1 MYKILFAVLAFSFC
15 WAADD
20 SAIQDRQSS
29 SNSLFLKATQDIAKH
44 QLLFRTDSDGI
55 FASPD
60 DFGKFFES
68 VLADQLKFNQDNPPQ
83 PEDFR
88 RLIDN
93 IKIFNHLWTFLIRNA
108 PEHSQAFLNKI
119 QQNDRI
125 SDKEAVL
132 NAAQKNIVETYYYCS
147 AWLPKIANLYR
158 HQIVLVKLISS
169 GINAQRMLKEHD
181 FSKTYYTD
189 GSVTQILRE
198 LSALANVSENRRS
211 PRKTIV
217 IKNDFDVPAFITQTL
232 DNSNASLVYDVNADG
247 DFTDMSDYET
257 FFKGLLSNLD
267 KIDASSAQRLNVLGK
282 ILTYILH
289 QTNINAK
296 EYLISASVK
305 GDTVYKA
312 AKTRVGKVFG
322 YLTLWLPELVKLY
335 NLEYDRLSKVNLSE
349 GSAQKLNQRIQF
361 SDAEINSLLE
371 ELKKDSEL

>member
-1 MYKILFAVLAFSFC
+1 MYKFFFSVLAFSLC

-20 SAIQDRQSS
+20 SAIQDRQLST
-29 SNSLFLKATQDIAKH
+29 NSLFLKATQDIAKH

-60 DFGKFFES
+60 DFGEFFKS
-68 VLADQLKFNQDNPPQ
+68 VLAEQLKFNQDNPPP

-88 RLIDN
+88 RLIEN
-93 IKIFNHLWTFLIRNA
+93 IKIFNHLWTFLIENA
-108 PEHSQAFLNKI
+108 PEHSQTFLDKI
-119 QQNDRI
+119 QKNDRI

-147 AWLPKIANLYR
+147 TWLPKIANLYR
-158 HQIVLVKLISS
+158 HQILLVKLISS
-169 GINAQRMLKEHD
+169 GVNAQRILKEHD

-189 GSVTQILRE
+189 NSVAQILRE

-232 DNSNASLVYDVNADG
+232 DNSNASLVYEVNADG
-247 DFTDMSDYET
+247 EFNDMSDYET
-257 FFKGLLSNLD
+257 FFKGLFSNLD
-267 KIDASSAQRLNVLGK
+267 KVDTNSAQRLNVLGQ
-282 ILTYILH
+282 ILTYIF
-289 QTNINAK
+289 QNTNINTK
-296 EYLISASVK
+296 EYLINASVK
-305 GDTVYKA
+305 GDAVYKV

-335 NLEYDRLSKVNLSE
+335 NLEYDRLSKINLSE

-361 SDAEINSLLE
+361 SDTEVKSVLE